1 MPDQKFNLSPEEIVV
16 ELQKQ
21 LAKMQAETDRNQLKD
36 LSPDDA
42 FEKGYEVAIFDLKM
56 LLGPDPRIK
65 KETAK

>member
-42 FEKGYEVAIFDLKM
+42 FEKGYEAAIFDFRHYT
-56 LLGPDPRIK
+56 GPSPENRY
-65 KETAK
+65 